1 MKSLSSFHAGIGA
14 AMLAALCW
22 GTATVM
28 SKSVLA
34 DVSPVSLLVLQL
46 VGSVAV
52 LWLVVWGQRTASGRW
67 REIMRYSWLGL
78 LEPGLAYLLGLIGL
92 TDMKAGAATLIQS
105 SEAIMIV
112 VASVFILR
120 VAPTGRFLVLSVVA
134 LAGLV
139 VALDLLNFSEA
150 TGNGVFGVTLMF
162 FATAVAAIYVVLS
175 SRIAL
180 KTSPI
185 VIVAW
190 QQTVALVF
198 ALVLLPVEWLLSP
211 DGIGLPQSLRIW
223 LLVLVSGIVQYAL
236 GFSLYMRA
244 LGLISANVA
253 GSFLN
258 LTPVF
263 GLGIAFVFLDEMMTP
278 LQLAGTAV
286 TITAVMLITLS
297 GQAQH

>member
-1 MKSLSSFHAGIGA
+1 
-14 AMLAALCW
+14 MLAALCW

-46 VGSVAV
+46 AGSVAM

-67 REIMRYSWLGL
+67 REIMRYAWLGL

-112 VASVFILR
+112 VASVVILR

-139 VALDLLNFSEA
+139 VALGLLNFSEA
-150 TGNGVFGVTLMF
+150 TGNGAFGVTLMF

-223 LLVLVSGIVQYAL
+223 LLVLVSGIIQYAL

-263 GLGIAFVFLDEMMTP
+263 GLGMAFVFLDEMMTP

-297 GQAQH
+297 GQTQH

>member
-1 MKSLSSFHAGIGA
+1 
-14 AMLAALCW
+14 MLAALCW

>member
-1 MKSLSSFHAGIGA
+1 MKGLSSFQVGISTA
-14 AMLAALCW
+14 ILAALCW

-28 SKSVLA
+28 SKSALA
-34 DVSPVSLLVLQL
+34 DVPPVSLLVLQL
-46 VGSVAV
+46 AGSVVV
-52 LWLVVWGQRTASGRW
+52 LWLVVRVQRVSSGSW
-67 REIMRYSWLGL
+67 QEIARYAWLGV
-78 LEPGLAYLLGLIGL
+78 LEPGLAYLFGLIGL

-112 VASVFILR
+112 VVSVVILR
-120 VAPTGRFLVLSVVA
+120 VVPTGRFLILSVVA
-134 LAGLV
+134 LAGLII
-139 VALDLLNFSEA
+139 ALGLLNSGEA
-150 TGNGVFGVTLMF
+150 AGNGILGITLMF
-162 FATAVAAIYVVLS
+162 LATAVAAIYVVLS

-198 ALVLLPVEWLLSP
+198 ALILLPAEWLLSP
-211 DGIGLPQSLRIW
+211 GGIAMPQSAKIW
-223 LLVLVSGIVQYAL
+223 TLVLVSGIIQYAL

-244 LGLISANVA
+244 LGCISANIA

-263 GLGIAFVFLDEMMTP
+263 GLGIAFVFLDEVMTP
-278 LQLAGTAV
+278 VQLVGTAV
-286 TITAVMLITLS
+286 TIIAVMAISLS
-297 GQAQH
+297 GQTQH

>member
-1 MKSLSSFHAGIGA
+1 MKSLSSFHAGIVA
-14 AMLAALCW
+14 AVLAALCW

-28 SKSVLA
+28 SKSALA

-46 VGSVAV
+46 AGSVAV
-52 LWLVVWGQRTASGRW
+52 LWLVVWRQRTVSGRW
-67 REIMRYSWLGL
+67 REIMRYAWLGL

-112 VASVFILR
+112 VASVVILR
-120 VAPTGRFLVLSVVA
+120 VAPTGRFLVLSIAA

-139 VALDLLNFSEA
+139 VALGLLDFSEA

-185 VIVAW
+185 VIIAW

-244 LGLISANVA
+244 LGSISANIA

>member
-1 MKSLSSFHAGIGA
+1 
-14 AMLAALCW
+14 MLAALCW

-28 SKSVLA
+28 SKSALA
-34 DVSPVSLLVLQL
+34 DVPPVSLLVLQL
-46 VGSVAV
+46 AGSVLV
-52 LWLVVWGQRTASGRW
+52 LWLVVWGQRTASGSW
-67 REIMRYSWLGL
+67 REITRYAWLGL

-112 VASVFILR
+112 VASVVILR
-120 VAPTGRFLVLSVVA
+120 VAPTGRFLVLSVLA

-139 VALDLLNFSEA
+139 VALGLLNFSEA
-150 TGNGVFGVTLMF
+150 TGNGALGVTLMF
-162 FATAVAAIYVVLS
+162 SATAVAAVYVVLS

-190 QQTVALVF
+190 QQTVAL
-198 ALVLLPVEWLLSP
+198 ALALALLPAEWLLSS
-211 DGIGLPQSLRIW
+211 DGVGLPQSPRTW
-223 LLVLVSGIVQYAL
+223 LLVLASGIVQYAL

-244 LGLISANVA
+244 LGTISANIA

-286 TITAVMLITLS
+286 TITAVMLISLS
-297 GQAQH
+297 GQTQH